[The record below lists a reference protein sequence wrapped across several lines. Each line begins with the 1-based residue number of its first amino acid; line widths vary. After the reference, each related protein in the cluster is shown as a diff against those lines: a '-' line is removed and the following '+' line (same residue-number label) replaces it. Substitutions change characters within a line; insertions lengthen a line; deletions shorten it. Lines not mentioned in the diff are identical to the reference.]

1 MKYITTLIAAVLLSA
16 CNAYDVDVALPDGV
30 SYQVEPL
37 YEFYPATFDSEP
49 AHARITI
56 FYCSAEGWLYR
67 ITEGEP
73 VDYPVVENS
82 DGSQVVCDPETDQ
95 RTDVSQTTAYLME

>member
-1 MKYITTLIAAVLLSA
+1 MKYIAAIIAAVLLSA
-16 CNAYDVDVALPDGV
+16 CDAGLDINYPEGV
-30 SYQVEPL
+30 SYQIEPL

-67 ITEGEP
+67 ITEGEIA
-73 VDYPVVENS
+73 DYPAAVNS

-95 RTDVSQTTAYLME
+95 RFDISQTTAHLME